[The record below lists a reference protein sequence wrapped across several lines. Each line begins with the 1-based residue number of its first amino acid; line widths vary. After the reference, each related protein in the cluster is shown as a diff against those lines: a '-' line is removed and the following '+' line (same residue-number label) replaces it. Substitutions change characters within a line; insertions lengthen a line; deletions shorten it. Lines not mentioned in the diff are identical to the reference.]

1 MRRHSILALLTLSA
15 ACTATQGSQDTAVA
29 GVDIQRRQ
37 LEWQRTTLLA
47 MADSMPETLY
57 RDRVTPEQRDFAQQI
72 HHAAEFIA
80 FISGRFMAD
89 SAPTLP
95 DTATALNSAAGMA
108 SYLNAVYDFAVAALG
123 NQSAEDRAAE
133 VEFFGLGQKPKW
145 ELWDQAYLH
154 TVWTAGQIV
163 ANFRKHGMAPPEFV
177 FF

>member
-1 MRRHSILALLTLSA
+1 MHKYSLLALLTLGA
-15 ACTATQGSQDTAVA
+15 ACTPTQGSQDTAAV
-29 GVDIQRRQ
+29 GVDTQRRQ

-57 RDRVTPEQRDFAQQI
+57 RDRVTPEQRDFAEQI

-80 FISGRFMAD
+80 FIGGNFMAD

-95 DTATALNSAAGMA
+95 DTATALNSGAGMT
-108 SYLNAVYDFAVAALG
+108 SYLNAVYDFAVAALE
-123 NQSAEDRAAE
+123 NQSADDRAE
-133 VEFFGLGQKPKW
+133 VVDFFGLGQKPKW